1 MRYDHDS
8 YINPRSKLQAVKFPE
23 LLLGDKPLELG
34 TWVFHLI
41 ILLFKPKREI
51 WDNYSVLR
59 VKDVEPC
66 LLDATWALLIYRF
79 AWFSLS
85 QREDLTSGHGC
96 PMSTPNTL
104 ALLFP

>member
-8 YINPRSKLQAVKFPE
+8 YISPRSKLQAVKFPE

-51 WDNYSVLR
+51 
-59 VKDVEPC
+59 
-66 LLDATWALLIYRF
+66 
-79 AWFSLS
+79 
-85 QREDLTSGHGC
+85 
-96 PMSTPNTL
+96 
-104 ALLFP
+104 